1 MAYPTWKRMYF
12 SLFFFFFFWQKP
24 SVEILVKLS
33 IWIPWIKL
41 GYTFMFHI
49 SWLHLLKKWG
59 CYMMPSL
66 CLLFIL
72 FWVPFLFLFCCAI
85 LWVECVKQRF
95 VPIATVLIMRATSC
109 LWGLGLGR
117 FPTLLGHI
125 AGSATWMLFWM
136 EWSSNKQVSWAWWQ
150 NLLLQFILCTVI
162 YIEMAIWKTNEKVME
177 HISSYFV

>member
-12 SLFFFFFFWQKP
+12 SVFIFFFWQKP

-66 CLLFIL
+66 CLLFIR
-72 FWVPFLFLFCCAI
+72 FWVPLLFLFCRAI
-85 LWVECVKQRF
+85 LWVECVKQWF

-117 FPTLLGHI
+117 FPTLLCHI

-136 EWSSNKQVSWAWWQ
+136 EWSGNKQVSWAWWQ
-150 NLLLQFILCTVI
+150 NLLLQFILCIVI
-162 YIEMAIWKTNEKVME
+162 YIEMAIWKTNEKVIE